1 MDDVIIPNSQR
12 FFFSSKIN
20 KIVHILVASPHV
32 YYKCHIYLTIDVL
45 TNEMN
50 SLIDRYERKNEN
62 KGAKHKSYIKM

>member
-1 MDDVIIPNSQR
+1 
-12 FFFSSKIN
+12 
-20 KIVHILVASPHV
+20 VASPHV

-62 KGAKHKSYIKM
+62 KGAKHKLLILEKKKNVENLE